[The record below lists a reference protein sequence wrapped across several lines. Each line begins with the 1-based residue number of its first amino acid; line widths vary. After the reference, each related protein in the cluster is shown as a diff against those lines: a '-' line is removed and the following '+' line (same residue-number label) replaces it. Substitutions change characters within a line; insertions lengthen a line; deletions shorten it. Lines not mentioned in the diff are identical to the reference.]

1 MRIGIVNDM
10 KMAVEALRR
19 TIESQ
24 PGYEIAGVARNGV
37 EAVKCCIRDVPD
49 LILMDIIMPEMNG
62 VEATKQIMEKAPCA
76 ILIVTS
82 SVNQN
87 ISLVFQAMGAGA
99 LDAVCT
105 PTIGDDGCKKGQE
118 DFLQKIRTIGRL
130 ISPGRYRSLMP
141 ENQSGK
147 GEKSGN
153 WLVAIGASTGGPAAI
168 AKVISRFPAN
178 FPAAVIVIQ
187 HVDECFA
194 PGLAEWLGQQSKLPV
209 RLAREGDKIKG
220 GEILIAG
227 TNDHLVI
234 KKNQTMGYMKEP
246 IAAPY
251 RPSVDV
257 FFGSLLE
264 NWRGES
270 IAVLLTGMG
279 KDGAEGLLALRS
291 AGVFTIA
298 QNAETCAVYGM
309 PKAAVELKAADRV
322 LDIEEVAEEILK
334 NLMEVQSGELQNGK
348 Q

>member
-1 MRIGIVNDM
+1 M

-19 TIESQ
+19 TIESH
-24 PGYEIAGVARNGV
+24 PGYEVAWVALNGV

-62 VEATKQIMEKAPCA
+62 VEATRQIMEKAPCA

-105 PTIGDDGCKKGQE
+105 PTVGDDGCKKGQE
-118 DFLQKIRTIGRL
+118 DFLQKIRTIGKLINANRF
-130 ISPGRYRSLMP
+130 ISPLPANKAG
-141 ENQSGK
+141 QGGKSGK
-147 GEKSGN
+147 
-153 WLVAIGASTGGPAAI
+153 WLIAIGASTGGPAAV
-168 AKVISRFPAN
+168 AKVISKFPADL
-178 FPAAVIVIQ
+178 PAAVIVIQ

-194 PGLAEWLGQQSKLPV
+194 PGLAEWLGQQSRLPV
-209 RLAREGDKIKG
+209 RLAQEGDKIEG
-220 GEILIAG
+220 GKILIAG

-234 KKNQTMGYMKEP
+234 KKNQTLGYMVEP
-246 IAAPY
+246 VAAPY

-257 FFGSLLE
+257 FFGSLLA

-270 IAVLLTGMG
+270 IAALLTGMG
-279 KDGAEGLLALRS
+279 KDGAEGMLALRN

-309 PKAAVELKAADRV
+309 PKAAVDMHAAVQV
-322 LDIEEVAEEILK
+322 LHIDKVAEEILR
-334 NLMEVQSGELQNGK
+334 NVSEGQTGEMRHGK